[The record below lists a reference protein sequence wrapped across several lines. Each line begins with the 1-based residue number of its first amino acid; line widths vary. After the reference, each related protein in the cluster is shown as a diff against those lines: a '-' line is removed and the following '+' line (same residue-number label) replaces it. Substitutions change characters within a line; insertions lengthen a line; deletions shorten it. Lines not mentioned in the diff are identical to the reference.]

1 VEYHAGHENKQIIL
15 ASRPAGIPAMD
26 NFATVEV
33 EVPQPKDGE
42 VLVRTRYLSVDPYMR
57 GRMSDR

>member
-1 VEYHAGHENKQIIL
+1 MMPAMKNKQITL
-15 ASRPAGIPAMD
+15 ASRPAGMPSME
-26 NFATVEV
+26 NFATVNA

-42 VLVRTRYLSVDPYMR
+42 VLVRTRYLSVDQYMR